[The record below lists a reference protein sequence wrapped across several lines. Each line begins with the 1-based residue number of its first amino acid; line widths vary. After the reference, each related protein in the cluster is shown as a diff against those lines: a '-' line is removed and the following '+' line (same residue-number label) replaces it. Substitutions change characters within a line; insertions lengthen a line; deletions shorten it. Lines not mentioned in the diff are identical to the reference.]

1 MTLRQ
6 STSSRSKANLLFAL
20 IAFSLLCGCSS
31 STAFV
36 SNKFDPVTAVTIT
49 YSQAPMVFYRD
60 ESGRAAYA
68 RDYVHLGPLE
78 VNRSGTYRYY
88 IWLGIWNTMQDATT
102 ADSRDGFESVVVF
115 ADEEPL
121 QLEIS
126 GWTPAAIGASEPV
139 YVKPV
144 ASAADAYY
152 EVTVDQLRIIAEAK
166 DVRIQSVGPQRRFY
180 EPWDDHAGAKAS
192 LAEFLGLSVY

>member
-1 MTLRQ
+1 MLR
-6 STSSRSKANLLFAL
+6 KAICLTTIVLFSA
-20 IAFSLLCGCSS
+20 CSS
-31 STAFV
+31 SSSLIV
-36 SNKFDPVTAVTIT
+36 NKFDPLTAVTIT
-49 YSQAPMVFYRD
+49 YSEAPLVFYRD

-88 IWLGIWNTMQDATT
+88 IWLGIWNTMRDAVLN
-102 ADSRDGFESVVVF
+102 DSRDGFESIVVF
-115 ADEEPL
+115 ADGEPL
-121 QLEIS
+121 PLEIS

-166 DVRIQSVGPQRRFY
+166 DVRVQSIGPQRKSY
-180 EPWDDHAGAKAS
+180 EAWDDQASAKAS
-192 LAEFLGLSVY
+192 LAEFLSTSVY